1 MPLSGLSMQNV
12 ELPFI
17 REMFETIAPRYDL
30 LNRLLSL
37 GQDILWRKALVS
49 EMNVSGKGRVL
60 DVACGT
66 GDIGLEILKRKKSDV
81 SVFGLDFSVN
91 MLMLAREK
99 IKNNGKESR
108 LHLTAGNAFYLPFKN
123 NTFDAVTI
131 AFGIRNISDKLSA
144 LNTFHNSLKHGG
156 MLLILELNTPKK
168 GHLLNSYLVYFKKIL
183 PLIGWFFSKNRAA
196 YQYLPDSVINFPR
209 PEDFVQIMLKANF
222 SNVRWKRLSA
232 GIANLF
238 IGHKK

>member
-1 MPLSGLSMQNV
+1 MKNK

-37 GQDILWRKALVS
+37 RQDVAWRKALVS
-49 EMNVSGKGRVL
+49 AMDLPGNAKVL

-66 GDIGLEILKRKKSDV
+66 GDIGLEVLKRKKPGV
-81 SVFGLDFSVN
+81 SVFGLDFSTG

-99 IKNNGKESR
+99 INPEAETAR
-108 LHLTAGNAFYLPFKN
+108 LHLAAGNALALPFKD

-131 AFGIRNISDKLSA
+131 AFGIRNINDKLSA
-144 LNTFHNSLKHGG
+144 LKAFHNSLKHGG

-168 GHLLNSYLVYFKKIL
+168 GLLLNSYLFYFKKIL
-183 PLIGWFFSKNRAA
+183 PLIGWFFSKNLEA

-209 PEDFVQIMLKANF
+209 PEAFAQMMLKAEF
-222 SNVRWKRLSA
+222 ANVRWKGLTS
-232 GIANLF
+232 GVANLF
-238 IGHKK
+238 IGSKK